1 MGQIMFLVEGMQG
14 ETGLHGNLGDYGDYG
29 VQNADTMAQYL
40 IPSHRYRR

>member
-1 MGQIMFLVEGMQG
+1 MFLVEGMQG
-14 ETGLHGNLGDYGDYG
+14 ETGLHGNLGDYG